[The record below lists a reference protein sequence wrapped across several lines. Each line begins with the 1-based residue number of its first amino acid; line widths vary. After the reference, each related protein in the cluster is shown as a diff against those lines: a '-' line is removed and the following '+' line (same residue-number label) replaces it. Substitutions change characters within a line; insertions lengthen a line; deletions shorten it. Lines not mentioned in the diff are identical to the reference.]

1 MKAKVLISFSDK
13 ENNVVQQAGKVIDIS
28 EERFEE
34 IMAANGK
41 LIEAVE
47 SKEASSEF
55 PKHVGGGNYELSNG
69 EKIKG
74 KEAAL
79 KAQAELDAAGNKEQ

>member
-1 MKAKVLISFSDK
+1 MKAIVLISFSDK
-13 ENNVVQQAGKVIDIS
+13 ANNVVRQAGKVIDIS

-34 IMAANGK
+34 IMAANDK
-41 LIEAVE
+41 LIKAVE
-47 SKEASSEF
+47 DKEGSSEF

-74 KEAAL
+74 KEAVL
-79 KAQAELDAAGNKEQ
+79 KAQAELEAAGNKEQ